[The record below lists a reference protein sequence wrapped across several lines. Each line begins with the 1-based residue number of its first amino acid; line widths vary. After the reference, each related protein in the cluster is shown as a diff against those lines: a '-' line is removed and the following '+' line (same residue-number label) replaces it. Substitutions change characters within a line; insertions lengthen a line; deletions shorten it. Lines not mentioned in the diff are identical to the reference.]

1 MVFGHE
7 IAYHIAVVG
16 EMPPNDERRILKTY
30 QRYSGH
36 YKSYMARCFC
46 GLCRP
51 KGRVRRDRDLG
62 SMMRRGGLTY
72 GHAPLFTTGP
82 WAGATIL
89 LTQVVFL
96 FVNVIFILK
105 VH

>member
-1 MVFGHE
+1 MVFGQE
-7 IAYHIAVVG
+7 IAYHIAVEG
-16 EMPPNDERRILKTY
+16 EMPPNDEHRFLQTY

-36 YKSYMARCFC
+36 YKSYGSLLLLLMPTKRE
-46 GLCRP
+46 GP
-51 KGRVRRDRDLG
+51 VRRDRDLG

-89 LTQVVFL
+89 
-96 FVNVIFILK
+96 
-105 VH
+105 